1 MGWSGRAPALPARQ
15 AGKGP
20 CLIGM
25 EACTGAHHL
34 SRKLQALGHDARLMP
49 TNYVRPYSKG
59 DKNDYRDVGDLRPWG
74 AADFAKRL
82 VNFPE
87 RLTTLF
93 GPNKKA
99 AAQDKHQPIGNEGQ
113 ERHRD

>member
-1 MGWSGRAPALPARQ
+1 M
-15 AGKGP
+15 
-20 CLIGM
+20 
-25 EACTGAHHL
+25 
-34 SRKLQALGHDARLMP
+34 
-49 TNYVRPYSKG
+49 
-59 DKNDYRDVGDLRPWG
+59 
-74 AADFAKRL
+74 